1 MSNENVFIA
10 MQSLQKAPVIEPG
23 GLCSFVIFKK
33 QDVSS
38 WPSKNP
44 VSGYLGTT
52 VQLKAGKSFY
62 LVAAT
67 DKDRTFTEELKRGP
81 EGPYYEILLA
91 GVLAGNTAANTLSI
105 EQMQFSEWGAIVHDR
120 DGITRLIGSEDS
132 CAEFNNKYSPAD
144 ISGSRKRNIA
154 FSWQNSLPL
163 PIYSAQGFSLSV
175 GGIPVTAGQLTLIM
189 RFQVGRPGAPMNDGD
204 TALSN
209 VAFANKTLLVLANG
223 IGVPCDDGSGD
234 IDWSLSPASITRHYE
249 KTFASNSMNWV
260 GAVNQDEI
268 IEIYGWSF

>member
-1 MSNENVFIA
+1 

-33 QDVSS
+33 EDVLS

-44 VSGYLGTT
+44 QSGYLASA

-67 DKDRTFTEELKRGP
+67 DKERTFSEDLKRGP
-81 EGPYYEILLA
+81 EGPYNEINIT
-91 GVLAGNTAANTLSI
+91 GVLAGNTASNTLSI
-105 EQMQFSEWGAIVHDR
+105 EQMQYSDWGAIVHDR
-120 DGITRLIGSEDS
+120 DGISRLIGNDDS
-132 CAEFNNKYSPAD
+132 CARFNHKYTSAD
-144 ISGSRKRNIA
+144 ISSSRKRNIG
-154 FSWQNSLPL
+154 FTWENSLPA
-163 PIYSAQGFSLSV
+163 PVYTAQAFTIV
-175 GGIPVTAGQLTLIM
+175 IGGVQVTAGTLTLIM
-189 RFQVGRPGAPMNDGD
+189 RFQVGKPGAPMNDGD
-204 TALSN
+204 TTLTNA
-209 VAFANKTLLVLANG
+209 AFANKTLLVLADG
-223 IGVPCDDGSGD
+223 TGVPCDDSSGS
-234 IDWSLSPASITRHYE
+234 IDWTLSPASITRHYQ